1 MMFPKTLLRVLLPV
15 LLLASPAPRL
25 AQAEEGMWTFDNFPA
40 ALVRERLGVEI
51 TPAWLDRVRLSTVRL
66 SNCTASFVS
75 AEGLILTNH
84 HCVRACLE
92 QVSSAAEDRLRDG
105 FIAATRGAEL
115 RCPTQRADVLMKTED
130 ITTQVNAA
138 VAGLDDR
145 AANEARKQA
154 LTRLE
159 KSCEQAAGTQDPRRC
174 EAVTLYGGG
183 QYFLY
188 QYKRYADVRLVFA
201 PENAIAAFGG
211 DPDNFQ
217 FPRWNL
223 DMALL
228 RAYEEGAPARVP
240 GHLKI
245 DWNGPAAGDAVFVP
259 GHPGTTQR
267 LLTVAQF
274 EAARAQM
281 PFWLLRA
288 GELRGRYIQF
298 ATTGTEQQRI
308 VQDPLFS
315 LENNIKVRR
324 KQLDALLDP
333 ALLAQKRAAEDALR
347 ARTALPAGATDP
359 WQQIERAMA
368 LYQALH
374 VPYTFIEGAAG
385 FNSTLFNY
393 ARTLV
398 RGAAER
404 SKPDAQRLR
413 EFVDTALPRLEQQ
426 LLADVPVYPAR
437 EQLTLS
443 FGLERMREYLGP
455 DYPLVRNLLIELSPE
470 ELATGLVQQ
479 SRLGDAG
486 VRRQLWEGG
495 QAAIDASDDPM
506 IRIARLVDGEARA
519 LRKRF
524 EDEVEAVVAAASE
537 RIAAARFAALGTSV
551 YPDATFTLRLNFGRV
566 QGWSEAGAA
575 VPPFTALARAYER
588 ATGADP
594 FRLPDSWL
602 SRRAALDLDTRF
614 NLVTTNDIIGGNSG
628 SPLLNARG
636 DIVGLV
642 FDGNI
647 HSIAGS
653 YWVDPALNRGVSVH
667 PAIMRVALTQVYPAV
682 AIARELGLP

>member
-1 MMFPKTLLRVLLPV
+1 MMFPKTLLRVLLPA
-15 LLLASPAPRL
+15 LLLASPAPRM

-84 HCVRACLE
+84 HCVRTCLE

-130 ITTQVNAA
+130 ITAQVNAA

-159 KSCEQAAGTQDPRRC
+159 KSCEQAAGTADPRRC

-188 QYKRYADVRLVFA
+188 QYKRHADVRLVFA
-201 PENAIAAFGG
+201 PENAIASFGG

-228 RAYEEGAPARVP
+228 RAYEDGAPAPVP
-240 GHLKI
+240 AHLKI

-288 GELRGRYIQF
+288 GELRGRYLQF
-298 ATTGTEQQRI
+298 ATTGTEQRRI
-308 VQDPLFS
+308 VQDALFS

-347 ARTALPAGATDP
+347 ARTTLPAGTTDP
-359 WQQIERAMA
+359 WQQIERAMTI
-368 LYQALH
+368 YQSLH

-426 LLADVPVYPAR
+426 LLADVPVYAAR

-479 SRLGDAG
+479 TRLGDAAL
-486 VRRQLWEGG
+486 RRQLWEGG
-495 QAAIDASDDPM
+495 QAAIDASADPM
-506 IRIARLVDGEARA
+506 IRIARLIDAEARA
-519 LRKRF
+519 LRKRV

-566 QGWSEAGAA
+566 QGWSEAGAEVA
-575 VPPFTALARAYER
+575 PFTSLARAFER

-602 SRRAALDLDTRF
+602 ARGAALDMDTRF

-647 HSIAGS
+647 HSIAGA
-653 YWVDPALNRGVSVH
+653 YWVDPALNRAVSVH
-667 PAIMRVALTQVYPAV
+667 PAIMRVALTQVYPAA